1 MNFPGLGWFWS
12 IQFIQSNPTL
22 GLMFSPMA
30 HHPHRVRRDLEIPIS
45 DHQKHQTLTETLF
58 FGWCSK
64 NSIGW
69 PPNKSTH
76 PIGKLFY
83 QISKSSVHMIWMRIC
98 VSSGFLPRSS
108 GHFDPDGCS
117 FHAAECGSHGLALPR
132 SERSEATAASRY
144 GGWRCLGEEL
154 SKYGHLDWTDFNLLW
169 YTLENTWNY
178 TKIVILPGINGYE
191 WVLMGRPWDYM
202 VMYRWFTLL
211 KILVFSHS
219 YVKWNDWWYVRLGQ
233 SNVASWK
240 ISSV

>member
-1 MNFPGLGWFWS
+1 MILIHPIHPIQPHSGINVQPHGPSSSSRSQRSWDPNFRPPKTPNFNG
-12 IQFIQSNPTL
+12 NT
-22 GLMFSPMA
+22 
-30 HHPHRVRRDLEIPIS
+30 
-45 DHQKHQTLTETLF
+45 F